1 MPPKELSPLTLKS
14 YLVLKKK
21 PQTEDLSLLTTKE
34 PQKNKKTLTSKAAL
48 SILSQPNPT
57 LVSPSLAQQLD
68 SNSANRI
75 ATPNEKVKIEVIEKA
90 VQSKPLRAQ
99 IETVIV
105 ESAITDTRQSDV
117 WRKANNP
124 LIQVQSKKNKRD
136 PQHAMSVTG
145 LSKELLSSLNQ
156 GSFEALVNAESK
168 NYNKLKNSPIIDTIG
183 KTDTRLFGNQVK
195 PVKVYC
201 DSSVSS
207 SLAIISGLFG
217 GTIKCKQLDFNSFIE
232 KRLKKGSNKKPDK
245 NN

>member
-1 MPPKELSPLTLKS
+1 LPPKELSPLTLKS

-124 LIQVQSKKNKRD
+124 LNVI
-136 PQHAMSVTG
+136 
-145 LSKELLSSLNQ
+145 LSMQ
-156 GSFEALVNAESK
+156 
-168 NYNKLKNSPIIDTIG
+168 
-183 KTDTRLFGNQVK
+183 
-195 PVKVYC
+195 
-201 DSSVSS
+201 
-207 SLAIISGLFG
+207 
-217 GTIKCKQLDFNSFIE
+217 
-232 KRLKKGSNKKPDK
+232 
-245 NN
+245 